1 MQESLDGQEFPRNVL
16 SLKELHQVWV
26 PNVSQSPENTYFQG
40 ISSKL
45 KKRLKFRESSL
56 GLRRVSQ
63 QVGN

>member
-40 ISSKL
+40 ISS
-45 KKRLKFRESSL
+45 
-56 GLRRVSQ
+56 
-63 QVGN
+63 